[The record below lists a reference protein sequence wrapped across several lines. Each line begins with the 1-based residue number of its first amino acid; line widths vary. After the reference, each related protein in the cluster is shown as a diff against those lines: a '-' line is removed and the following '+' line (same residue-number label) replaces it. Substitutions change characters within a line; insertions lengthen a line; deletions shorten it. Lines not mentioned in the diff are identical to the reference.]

1 MGESFAGTGKT
12 YVELQVREKNGKIHV
27 QGIGEGGNRSYGVAD
42 DFPITDGVSKY
53 TLRMPA
59 TLESLAGTCQK
70 YVPVQARARKGYVHF
85 QQAGPEGN
93 REYGYSF
100 DILKEQAPALWN
112 FLANAQLDE

>member
-1 MGESFAGTGKT
+1 MAESLAGTGKT
-12 YVELQVREKNGKIHV
+12 YIEVQVREKAGKIHV
-27 QGIGEGGNRSYGVAD
+27 QGAGDGGNRSYGVAD
-42 DFPITDGVSKY
+42 DFPITEAVVRY

-59 TLESLAGTCQK
+59 TEASLAGTCQK

-93 REYGYSF
+93 REYGFSF
-100 DILKEQAPALWN
+100 DVPKEEAKWLWA